1 MNDRVVVGLH
11 STVNP
16 DTQGS
21 FNQFVDGHA
30 WISVTSNGR
39 TQYYGLWPDNHPDV
53 PDNGAASDIRV
64 GREANYPASASRYY
78 ELTPEQ
84 ATRLQSEV
92 QQNVT
97 WGYTNTCASWASE
110 TVSRVTGQRIEA
122 TELLSIE
129 TPRQLI
135 EEIRRLERQ
144 HPTSAA
150 DPITPGELPRN
161 RSSSFGSVDGSLIAP
176 GQPFHGLHAQS
187 LAAVQRL
194 HEGTGRTADESS
206 RMAHSATLLAAENGF
221 TRIDHVVLS
230 QANSNFP
237 AGENLFVVQGAL
249 DDPTH
254 QRVRMRTELALATPV
269 SETLQ
274 QLETVQQFRAQHI
287 AAQREP
293 AVAPAQSQ
301 EESPARRLG

>member
-21 FNQFVDGHA
+21 FNQSVDGHA
-30 WISVTSNGR
+30 WISVTRNGR
-39 TQYYGLWPDNHPDV
+39 TQYYGLWPDSHPDV
-53 PDNGAASDIRV
+53 PDHGAASDLRV
-64 GREANYPASASRYY
+64 GREAHYPPSASRYY

-84 ATRLQSEV
+84 ANRLQLELR
-92 QQNVT
+92 QNVT
-97 WGYTNTCASWASE
+97 WDCTNTCASWASE
-110 TVSRVTGQRIEA
+110 TVSLVTGQRIEA
-122 TELLSIE
+122 TELLSVE

-150 DPITPGELPRN
+150 DPLAPDEPPRN
-161 RSSSFGSVDGSLIAP
+161 RSSPFGSVDGSPIAP
-176 GQPFHGLHAQS
+176 GQPFHALHAQS
-187 LAAVQRL
+187 VAAVQRL
-194 HEGTGRTADESS
+194 HEGTGRTPDQSS

-221 TRIDHVVLS
+221 IRIDHVVLS
-230 QANSNFP
+230 QANNSFP
-237 AGENLFVVQGAL
+237 AGGNLFVVQGAL

-274 QLETVQQFRAQHI
+274 QLEAVQQSRTRNV
-287 AAQREP
+287 AAQREL
-293 AVAPAQSQ
+293 AAAPAQNQ
-301 EESPARRLG
+301 EESPARRMG